1 MHYCVVE
8 KNPPKQESFYELLQ
22 PDSQGMLSENNGS
35 KNIHDATSCVRRGNL
50 NTHIYVLFSEKKHMK
65 DRLETKE
72 NGYLQKMVGTEYP
85 LEPCKHNHLCSV
97 QKVNWGGG
105 VCVTR
110 WPMECANRSAMD
122 PSPAC
127 AVHFSG

>member
-22 PDSQGMLSENNGS
+22 PDSQGMLSENNSS

-85 LEPCKHNHLCSV
+85 LEPCVCLCV
-97 QKVNWGGG
+97 LC
-105 VCVTR
+105 VCVSMCVCVR
-110 WPMECANRSAMD
+110 VCAEGRKES
-122 PSPAC
+122 
-127 AVHFSG
+127 